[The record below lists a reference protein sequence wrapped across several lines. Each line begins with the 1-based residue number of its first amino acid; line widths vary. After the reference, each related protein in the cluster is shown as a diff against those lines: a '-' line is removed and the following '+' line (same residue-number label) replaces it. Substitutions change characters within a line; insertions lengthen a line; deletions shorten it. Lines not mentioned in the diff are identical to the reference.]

1 MGPMMAVGGMK
12 EERSTLTPNP
22 NPHPHPH
29 PHLHSHQERCVER
42 GADGPYPYAVGM
54 LQVLSRKA

>member
-12 EERSTLTPNP
+12 E
-22 NPHPHPH
+22 
-29 PHLHSHQERCVER
+29 ERCVER